1 MDKGLALMFV
11 LSAMGI
17 VVFGAILLWTWTER
31 ENYDDKEEDD
41 EWWG

>member
-1 MDKGLALMFV
+1 MEKGLALMFV

-31 ENYDDKEEDD
+31 ENYDEEDN
-41 EWWG
+41 EYWG